1 MSGRPLARRNS
12 LLKCVTW
19 CSFLFFSISIP
30 AIASDANGTVRF
42 KSCAPFEFYRLDLAR
57 FQERRLEKPIAVA
70 LPIDG
75 VLAQMNDWTAVP
87 GIECAECETLVNT
100 KIQILHLSSKW
111 GRPRT
116 ISGNFAV
123 ELQGGRKLSGS
134 FSANFIKPSTRII
147 CE

>member
-1 MSGRPLARRNS
+1 MAGANPINGQNRRLPTLIPKTPQQEHEIIKGSKMSGPPLARRNS

-57 FQERRLEKPIAVA
+57 FQKRRLEKPIAVA

-75 VLAQMNDWTAVP
+75 VLAQMNDWTTVP
-87 GIECAECETLVNT
+87 GIE
-100 KIQILHLSSKW
+100 S
-111 GRPRT
+111 
-116 ISGNFAV
+116 
-123 ELQGGRKLSGS
+123 
-134 FSANFIKPSTRII
+134 
-147 CE
+147 